1 MTTAIILAG
10 GRSTRMGGDVDKA
23 FLSVGAKPV
32 LAWSLLAFERAP
44 LVDRIV
50 LVVRKEQILAA
61 KAIVKMF
68 GVSKIEK
75 IVPGGAIRQESVQA
89 GLAACDLDTRVV
101 VIHDAAR
108 PCVTSELV
116 AQVVQAVKRVDAVTV
131 GRAMT
136 DTVKRVAATKGAV
149 VQETVARD
157 RLWTVQT
164 PQAFQFSVL
173 KAAYKK
179 LKPGIEVTDDC
190 QVVELAGG
198 TVKLLEYQ
206 KPNFKV
212 TTPDDVNLIS
222 LILR

>member
-75 IVPGGAIRQESVQA
+75 IVPGGASRQESVQA